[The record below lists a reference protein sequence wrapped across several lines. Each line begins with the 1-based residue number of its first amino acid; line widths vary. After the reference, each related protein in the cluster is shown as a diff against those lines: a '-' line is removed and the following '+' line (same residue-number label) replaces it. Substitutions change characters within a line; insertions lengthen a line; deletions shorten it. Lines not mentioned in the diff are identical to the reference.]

1 MRRTR
6 VVGWVATRMMAMRMA
21 RPARTIRQ
29 LPVDDAVASL
39 IVSVGGGVT
48 RGVPWMAST
57 SPVGAGVPS
66 IGRTSLDGAALGAV
80 LGAAWLGAVLGAVL
94 GAWLGAWLGGV
105 LGASLGGV
113 LGASLGGVLGASLGG
128 VLGASLGGVLGAS
141 LGGVLGA
148 SLGGVDG
155 GVPSHG
161 WMLADLAVLPLDS
174 TRYVF
179 TPSRC
184 CVTSSG
190 PNA

>member
-6 VVGWVATRMMAMRMA
+6 VVGWVATRMIAMRMA

-29 LPVDDAVASL
+29 LPVDDEVASL

-66 IGRTSLDGAALGAV
+66 IGRTSPDGAS
-80 LGAAWLGAVLGAVL
+80 LGAVL
-94 GAWLGAWLGGV
+94 GAWLAAWLGASLAAWLGASLGAVLGAWLGGVLGAWLGGV

-113 LGASLGGVLGASLGG
+113 LGGVDGGV
-128 VLGASLGGVLGAS
+128 
-141 LGGVLGA
+141 
-148 SLGGVDG
+148 LGGVDG
-155 GVPSHG
+155 GVEGGVDGGVPPHG
-161 WMLADLAVLPLDS
+161 WMLADLAVLPSDS

-184 CVTSSG
+184 WVTSSG